1 MSDVLVVDDE
11 DSTCRLLAAL
21 LRRRGFSVACAT
33 RGADCLQILS
43 SQTPRLVILDVMM
56 PEMDGLSVLRSMRAD
71 QRLKT
76 VPVVLYSA
84 LSDTSTR
91 GTAERLGVQGY
102 VVKGTGLEQLLPLI
116 EQYLPA
122 QE

>member
-76 VPVVLYSA
+76 VPVVLIQVKEIVQ
-84 LSDTSTR
+84 R
-91 GTAERLGVQGY
+91 RL
-102 VVKGTGLEQLLPLI
+102 KPLRNV
-116 EQYLPA
+116 PA
-122 QE
+122 QYRS